1 VGRGRPLKRTP
12 SRLAAAVLALAGIVL
27 AACGPAAPAW
37 DASSP
42 RSSVAPGASGTT
54 SARAPGSVSA
64 RPAAR
69 GGGFD
74 AVPAGERSAVG
85 STLRQIAAGG
95 PFPHRRDGIVF
106 ANREGRLPP
115 EPAGYYHEYTVETPG
130 SADRGAR
137 RLVTGRGGEAYY
149 SNDHYRSFLPLGPI
163 RNGAPR

>member
-1 VGRGRPLKRTP
+1 MGRGRPLKRAP
-12 SRLAAAVLALAGIVL
+12 SRLAAVVLALAGIVL

-37 DASSP
+37 EGSGSRA
-42 RSSVAPGASGTT
+42 SVAPAASPA
-54 SARAPGSVSA
+54 SAPVTNSAAA
-64 RPAAR
+64 RPQGRGYTFAAI
-69 GGGFD
+69 
-74 AVPAGERSAVG
+74 PAGERSAVQAA
-85 STLRQIAAGG
+85 LEQIAAGG

-130 SADRGAR
+130 AADRGAR